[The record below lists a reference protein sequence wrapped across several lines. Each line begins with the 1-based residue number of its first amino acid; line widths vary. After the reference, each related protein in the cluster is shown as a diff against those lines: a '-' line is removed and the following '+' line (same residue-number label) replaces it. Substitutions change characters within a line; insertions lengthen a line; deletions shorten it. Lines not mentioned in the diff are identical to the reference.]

1 MQNLFVCCHL
11 QGPLVAAAGLLS
23 HQSEDLTVVT
33 RSRVASAPW
42 VVSISWN
49 AAVYGRQGVKASPIN
64 PANKQSG
71 GGVGTQN
78 KSTRSEARG
87 GSDKRHAVWLTA
99 QWEIQRGDNKAQG
112 RHAGSHKRW
121 NQLHTKTTCI
131 SYKNP
136 QCAPNQSLSRTV
148 SHNAKLLRDDV
159 YEEWMLGEKAP
170 ALLRLQSGDTKQI
183 QPIRFP
189 QVKTHVAG

>member
-99 QWEIQRGDNKAQG
+99 QWEIQRGDNKALG
-112 RHAGSHKRW
+112 RHTQAVTNVEISCTPKRPAF
-121 NQLHTKTTCI
+121 HTKIRSVHQTNLYHALFPTMQS
-131 SYKNP
+131 SYVTMFTKNG
-136 QCAPNQSLSRTV
+136 C
-148 SHNAKLLRDDV
+148 
-159 YEEWMLGEKAP
+159 
-170 ALLRLQSGDTKQI
+170 
-183 QPIRFP
+183 
-189 QVKTHVAG
+189 

>member
-1 MQNLFVCCHL
+1 MGCN
-11 QGPLVAAAGLLS
+11 
-23 HQSEDLTVVT
+23 
-33 RSRVASAPW
+33 
-42 VVSISWN
+42 
-49 AAVYGRQGVKASPIN
+49 GRRGVKASPIN

-71 GGVGTQN
+71 GGVGTEN

-112 RHAGSHKRW
+112 SHKRW
-121 NQLHTKTTCI
+121 NQQHTETTCI

-136 QCAPNQSLSRTV
+136 RYASNQSLWRTV

-159 YEEWMLGEKAP
+159 YEEWMRREKAP
-170 ALLRLQSGDTKQI
+170 ALLRLQSGDTKQKPADLFSSSQDPSRRLMFISVNVVII
-183 QPIRFP
+183 QMNHPSP
-189 QVKTHVAG
+189 SQGDMLLWAVLAASC